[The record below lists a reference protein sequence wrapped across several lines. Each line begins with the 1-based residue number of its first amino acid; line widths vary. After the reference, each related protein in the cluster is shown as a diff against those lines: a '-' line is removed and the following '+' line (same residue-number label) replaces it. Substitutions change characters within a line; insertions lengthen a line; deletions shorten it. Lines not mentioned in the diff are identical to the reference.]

1 MCVLCAKLRSR
12 FINAAM
18 ETRHPNSYSIAQAF
32 WIAQSDLFGPV
43 QTNVLGREQ
52 NTRANPSLS
61 AKYWVMV
68 LAQGLSRMSCE
79 VGTPARLLID
89 QDSAFM
95 KVLKDAEVTNVDLET
110 HMRVRATMDFLVK
123 LFNMDEL
130 SWAQDMDSIRTI
142 CRDTNLSLAP
152 NGLAVTHPPEP
163 PSLTCGC
170 CCQSHHALKPNDQT
184 PHCPLPCPFQHQ
196 ISYLTELRMTCR
208 MSCSMLGH
216 VTNSTASRIHSL
228 PTTLP

>member
-1 MCVLCAKLRSR
+1 
-12 FINAAM
+12 M
-18 ETRHPNSYSIAQAF
+18 ETRHPNSYSIAPAF

-43 QTNVLGREQ
+43 QTNVPGREQ

-110 HMRVRATMDFLVK
+110 HMRVRATMDFQLCPVPRPGRGQHQYHTGGSRQSWLLQESDINSTPLEVTMARTASNTPLLK
-123 LFNMDEL
+123 LITPDHLRLGRISNR
-130 SWAQDMDSIRTI
+130 I
-142 CRDTNLSLAP
+142 
-152 NGLAVTHPPEP
+152 
-163 PSLTCGC
+163 PS
-170 CCQSHHALKPNDQT
+170 A
-184 PHCPLPCPFQHQ
+184 PFQ
-196 ISYLTELRMTCR
+196 
-208 MSCSMLGH
+208 
-216 VTNSTASRIHSL
+216 L
-228 PTTLP
+228 PDSPKDMIPKAEVA